1 MSLLDLC
8 LVFAVILL
16 AVRSQIQAEVI
27 RDFEAYMLRMEAME
41 TVEVVKLAV
50 EYEPIVTGED
60 EIGTRR

>member
-27 RDFEAYMLRMEAME
+27 RDFEAYMLRMERD
-41 TVEVVKLAV
+41 
-50 EYEPIVTGED
+50 ED
-60 EIGTRR
+60 A

>member
-27 RDFEAYMLRMEAME
+27 RDFEAYMLRMDRWR
-41 TVEVVKLAV
+41 
-50 EYEPIVTGED
+50 PS
-60 EIGTRR
+60 RWSRW